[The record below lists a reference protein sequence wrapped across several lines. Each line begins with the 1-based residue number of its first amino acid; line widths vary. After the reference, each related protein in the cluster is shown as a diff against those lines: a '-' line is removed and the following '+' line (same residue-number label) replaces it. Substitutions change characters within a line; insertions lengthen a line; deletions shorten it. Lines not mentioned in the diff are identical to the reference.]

1 MLLWLFYVPESQQ
14 ALFCPKQT
22 SEVNEMNKMSPVTKC
37 VTTAVC
43 MALCVVLPM
52 ALHAIPN
59 AGTLFS
65 PMHIPVLLCG
75 IVCGWQYGLV
85 CGLAGPVLSS
95 LLTGMPP
102 MGSPTLYGMIAEL
115 AVYGLAAGLLMKL
128 IHTGSSTA
136 DVYISLAAAMLA
148 GRIVGGLA
156 KALVFSAGSYTFEA
170 WATAYFVTSLPGII
184 IHLILVPVLYL
195 ALQRAHLAPARYTK
209 NK

>member
-1 MLLWLFYVPESQQ
+1 
-14 ALFCPKQT
+14 
-22 SEVNEMNKMSPVTKC
+22 MNKMSPVTKC

-52 ALHAIPN
+52 ALHAIPD
-59 AGTLFS
+59 AGKLFS

-75 IVCGWQYGLV
+75 LICGWQYGLV
-85 CGLAGPVLSS
+85 CGLLGPLLSS
-95 LLTGMPP
+95 LLTSMPP
-102 MGSPTLYGMIAEL
+102 MGSPTLYGMIIEL
-115 AVYGLAAGLLMKL
+115 AVYGLATGLLMKF
-128 IHTGSSTA
+128 IRTGKTAA

-156 KALVFSAGSYTFEA
+156 KALFFSAGSYTFSA

-195 ALQRAHLAPARYTK
+195 ALQKAHLVPARYTK
-209 NK
+209 VR